1 MSYISILLPA
11 FHLNTSNKNELIK
24 LCCNQFNLS
33 DDKFEL
39 IDFNDNTNQK
49 HFVIKFKESILSL
62 NSMEEL
68 LYQRE
73 CIKSISEKAFES
85 LKLMIEK
92 LKELENQVKSFH
104 KNDNNE
110 EIKKNLMD
118 DNLKLREMLKAEIEH
133 SENFRENTEKTLN
146 KIREQFATIV
156 KELEAMRKKTN
167 DKTKPIPQRENIL
180 YNNNTNSIISL
191 GKKNRINSNSSDN
204 KNGRNNNG
212 VPKLN
217 IK

>member
-11 FHLNTSNKNELIK
+11 FHFNSTNKNEIIK
-24 LCCNQFNLS
+24 LCSSQFNIS
-33 DDKFEL
+33 EDKFEL
-39 IDFNDNTNQK
+39 YDFNDNTN
-49 HFVIKFKESILSL
+49 HNNYIIKFKESLLSL
-62 NSMEEL
+62 NSIEEL
-68 LYQRE
+68 IYQRE
-73 CIKSISEKAFES
+73 CVKSISEKTFES
-85 LKLMIEK
+85 LKIMTEK
-92 LKELENQVKSFH
+92 LSELENQVKSFNE
-104 KNDNNE
+104 KSNNE

-118 DNLKLREMLKAEIEH
+118 DNIKLREMLKVEIEH
-133 SENFRENTEKTLN
+133 SENFRANTEKTLN

>member
-1 MSYISILLPA
+1 MSYISILLAA

-110 EIKKNLMD
+110 EIKK
-118 DNLKLREMLKAEIEH
+118 KH
-133 SENFRENTEKTLN
+133 
-146 KIREQFATIV
+146 
-156 KELEAMRKKTN
+156 
-167 DKTKPIPQRENIL
+167 
-180 YNNNTNSIISL
+180 
-191 GKKNRINSNSSDN
+191 
-204 KNGRNNNG
+204 
-212 VPKLN
+212 
-217 IK
+217 